1 MELQLKGFRQRS
13 EAGTRQSWREI
24 GRRAGLGRR
33 DTGEGV
39 DEGRRRYG
47 KVGRREGYRQEREDD
62 KVRPREGTGRR
73 RDVCRGG
80 R

>member
-1 MELQLKGFRQRS
+1 M
-13 EAGTRQSWREI
+13 
-24 GRRAGLGRR
+24 
-33 DTGEGV
+33 